1 MTTTANV
8 MLENCCSPCCGDGGC
23 NNKWTINIESTN
35 PHCLRVDTS
44 ECWVIKLE
52 PTCPKP
58 TYVGAWVNV
67 TIKQVTPPDECYMD
81 WGECWIKG
89 GWEISASDEK
99 VKACPNDT
107 TPGTLIDKIEE
118 WNWITITANWCDW
131 NTDSALV
138 ISVNEDEL
146 DIDYPVIEIE
156 WSSNLI
162 NFSVSWG
169 DWHTIYI
176 SDKTEET
183 YDNMCCIGFLA
194 DQNFKNITIDGW
206 WNAETP
212 FFMWEGWHSWTIYT
226 GNHKMAKADW
236 IKILADWY
244 YRLFWQLTVENN
256 INDDFYFNLWRW
268 LLRINWDRPAL
279 DSEHWWM
286 YLSTA
291 KHWAYAKQMLLKGW
305 TSITVDARWEIS
317 YESWTSWWEQPS
329 GWYNWPWMTF
339 NIDTLVD
346 LRKGDKI
353 TLWYRPQSNNASNTK
368 GSFRFVWQNDS
379 STWYHAL
386 FWWTLLWVY
395 QLAPKCFQEWEW
407 NEVYWTI

>member
-1 MTTTANV
+1 MTTTANA

-23 NNKWTINIESTN
+23 KNKWTINIESTN

-44 ECWVIKLE
+44 ECWVVKLE
-52 PTCPKP
+52 PSCPKP

-67 TIKQVTPPDECYMD
+67 TIKEVFPPDECYID
-81 WGECWIKG
+81 GGECWIK
-89 GWEISASDEK
+89 WWREISATDEK
-99 VKACPNDT
+99 VKACPSDT
-107 TPGTLIDKIEE
+107 TPGTLIDKLEE
-118 WNWITITANWCDW
+118 WKWITITTNWCDG
-131 NTDSALV
+131 NTDSTLV
-138 ISVNEDEL
+138 ISVDEN
-146 DIDYPVIEIE
+146 DIDVEYPEIEIE

-162 NFSVSWG
+162 NFGIGWG

-176 SDKTEET
+176 SDKAKET

-194 DQNFKNITIDGW
+194 DQNFHNVTIDSW
-206 WNAETP
+206 WNADTP
-212 FFMWEGWHSWTIYT
+212 FFMWENGKSWTIYT

-244 YRLFWQLTVENN
+244 YRLFWQLTVQNN
-256 INDDFYFNLWRW
+256 IDSDFYFNLWRW
-268 LLRINWDRPAL
+268 LLRIIWERPAL
-279 DSEHWWM
+279 DAENGWM

-291 KHWAYAKQMLLKGW
+291 KHWAYGRQILLNAW
-305 TSITVDARWEIS
+305 SWIDVTNQWEIK
-317 YESWTSWWEQPS
+317 S
-329 GWYNWPWMTF
+329 GNWDWQTDAWFNWPWMTF

-346 LRKGDKI
+346 LRKWDRI
-353 TLWYRPQSNNASNTK
+353 TLGYRPQSNNISNAT

-386 FWWTLLWVY
+386 FGGTLLWVY